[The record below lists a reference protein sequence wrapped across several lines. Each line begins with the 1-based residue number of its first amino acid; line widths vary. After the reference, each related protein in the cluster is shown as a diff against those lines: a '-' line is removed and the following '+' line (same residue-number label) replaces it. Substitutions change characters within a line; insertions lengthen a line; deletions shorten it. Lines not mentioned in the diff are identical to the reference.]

1 MRQMIWGPSP
11 FIVKGVL
18 QKKEGSVLQLDGTVD
33 CPSFQMKCTC
43 SLLVISL

>member
-1 MRQMIWGPSP
+1 MRQVIWGPLP

-18 QKKEGSVLQLDGTVD
+18 QKKKGSVLQLDGTVD
-33 CPSFQMKCTC
+33 CPNFQMKYTC